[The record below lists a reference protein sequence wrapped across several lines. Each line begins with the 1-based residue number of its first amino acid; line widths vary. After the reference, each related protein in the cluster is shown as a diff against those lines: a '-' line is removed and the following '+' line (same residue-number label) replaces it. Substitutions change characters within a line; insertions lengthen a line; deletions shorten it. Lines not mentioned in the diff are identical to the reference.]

1 MFKKISQNFVK
12 SPLKFC
18 RNLTDFS
25 PQLMACMGPLLEEK
39 IVGMCVVTMISAYS
53 LTLSHMMNISVNA

>member
-18 RNLTDFS
+18 LTDFS
-25 PQLMACMGPLLEEK
+25 PQLMACMIRTKLILYGWFAWKLEWMAMVK
-39 IVGMCVVTMISAYS
+39 V
-53 LTLSHMMNISVNA
+53 